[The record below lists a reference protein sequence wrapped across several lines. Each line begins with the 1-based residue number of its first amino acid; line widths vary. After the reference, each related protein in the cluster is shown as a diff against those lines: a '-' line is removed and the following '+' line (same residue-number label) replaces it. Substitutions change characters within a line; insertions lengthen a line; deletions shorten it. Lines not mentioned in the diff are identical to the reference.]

1 MWRTPN
7 GERTLRGAEAELI
20 RSLIGHV
27 VDEQEQIEDEPWPYG
42 VSLFDD
48 LLLPQKLVL
57 LASVG
62 EALLRDDIPCPP
74 LNAINEATLGAL
86 MKALLQ
92 TLEYEIDTDGE
103 RTDAYRTYWRELTLA
118 AVRELDGDDGELP
131 DPSSCELDDWYTLI
145 DVLDYF
151 LLWDDDWETPEMVM
165 DADPETARLIKEKL
179 DIDDDYYVAVAPD
192 PTDAEVA
199 AARATL
205 RRIAPPA

>member
-1 MWRTPN
+1 MWRTPK
-7 GERTLRGAEAELI
+7 GERTLRGAEAQLI

-27 VDEQEQIEDEPWPYG
+27 VDEQEQCEDEPWRYG

-74 LNAINEATLGAL
+74 LNAMNEATLGVL
-86 MKALLQ
+86 VKALQQALDFE
-92 TLEYEIDTDGE
+92 TDMDGE
-103 RTDAYRTYWRELTLA
+103 RSDAYRTYWRELTLG
-118 AVRELDGDDGELP
+118 AVRELDGDDAELP
-131 DPSSCELDDWYTLI
+131 DPSPSEMDDWAI
-145 DVLDYF
+145 MVDVLDSF
-151 LLWDDDWETPEMVM
+151 LLWDDDWERPESVM
-165 DADPETARLIKEKL
+165 DADPETARLIKTCL
-179 DIDDDYYVAVAPD
+179 TIDDDYYLAIAPD

-205 RRIAPPA
+205 RRIAPPV